1 LKTVPQ
7 FIRTSH
13 PAPFTNIVSEGS
25 SLCLLAFVPWHVTQA
40 KAGAFAYAWV
50 LVLVLVVVVLA
61 LFAVTESQ
69 CTEDEHDDDFKFRNL
84 GLITIHRPESRRLI
98 LQLLNSCNS

>member
-25 SLCLLAFVPWHVTQA
+25 SLCLLAFASWPATQA

-50 LVLVLVVVVLA
+50 LVVVLA

-98 LQLLNSCNS
+98 LQ